1 MLRAFTLSLALT
13 LVFELGFALVW
24 GLRRRD
30 LMLCALVNVLT
41 NPVVVLLHF
50 LFPHPAATV
59 LWELGA
65 ITVEGWYYQH
75 CGHRVR
81 RPLLFSLLCN
91 LFSFCL
97 GLMINPL
104 L

>member
-1 MLRAFTLSLALT
+1 MLRAFVLSLALT
-13 LVFELGFALVW
+13 LVFELGFALFW

-30 LMLCALVNVLT
+30 LVLCALVNVLT
-41 NPVVVLLHF
+41 NPVVVLLHWA
-50 LFPHPAATV
+50 FPHPAATA

-65 ITVEGWYYQH
+65 VAVEGWYYRR
-75 CGHRVR
+75 CGRQIR
-81 RPLLFSLLCN
+81 RPLVFSLLCN

-97 GLMINPL
+97 GLIINPL